1 MFLINSFMFHRI
13 ALAGTDVSD
22 QNFMEK
28 LLNYR
33 TETINSEEE
42 FCNQEEVLRERQD
55 EIIHKLLATVE
66 AQGKILKAMAD
77 RLNIPEYED

>member
-1 MFLINSFMFHRI
+1 MFHRI
-13 ALAGTDVSD
+13 AFAGTDISD

-33 TETINSEEE
+33 TETTNSEED
-42 FCNQEEVLRERQD
+42 FCTQEKTRRERQD

-77 RLNIPEYED
+77 RLNISEYED

>member
-1 MFLINSFMFHRI
+1 MFHRI
-13 ALAGTDVSD
+13 AFAGTDISD
-22 QNFMEK
+22 QDFMKK

-33 TETINSEEE
+33 TETSNSGEDWS
-42 FCNQEEVLRERQD
+42 NQEKMRRERQD

-77 RLNIPEYED
+77 RLNISEYED